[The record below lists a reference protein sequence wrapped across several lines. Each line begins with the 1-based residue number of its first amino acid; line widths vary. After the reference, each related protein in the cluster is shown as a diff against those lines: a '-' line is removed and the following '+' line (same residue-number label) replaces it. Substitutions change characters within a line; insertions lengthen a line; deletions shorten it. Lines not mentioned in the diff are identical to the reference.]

1 MEHAMEMARI
11 AYDALSDKKG
21 ENIQII
27 DISGVSVLADY
38 FIITDGTSD
47 SQIKALVENVD
58 EKMTKAGYTLRQQEG
73 LSSGSWVLMDYG
85 DIIVHVFEK
94 ENRAFYNLERIWSDG
109 TPVERE
115 KLN

>member
-1 MEHAMEMARI
+1 MEHAIEMARI

-73 LSSGSWVLMDYG
+73 QNSGSWVLLDYG

>member
-94 ENRAFYNLERIWSDG
+94 EKRAFYNLERIWSDG

>member
-73 LSSGSWVLMDYG
+73 LSSGSWGLMDYG

>member
-1 MEHAMEMARI
+1 M
-11 AYDALSDKKG
+11 
-21 ENIQII
+21 
-27 DISGVSVLADY
+27 
-38 FIITDGTSD
+38 
-47 SQIKALVENVD
+47 
-58 EKMTKAGYTLRQQEG
+58 
-73 LSSGSWVLMDYG
+73 SSGSWVLMDYG

>member
-1 MEHAMEMARI
+1 
-11 AYDALSDKKG
+11 
-21 ENIQII
+21 
-27 DISGVSVLADY
+27 
-38 FIITDGTSD
+38 
-47 SQIKALVENVD
+47 
-58 EKMTKAGYTLRQQEG
+58 MTKAGYTLRQQEG

>member
-47 SQIKALVENVD
+47 SQIKALHAE
-58 EKMTKAGYTLRQQEG
+58 TAGGIEQRFMGTDGLRR
-73 LSSGSWVLMDYG
+73 Y
-85 DIIVHVFEK
+85 H
-94 ENRAFYNLERIWSDG
+94 RAC
-109 TPVERE
+109 V
-115 KLN
+115 

>member
-1 MEHAMEMARI
+1 MEHAIEMARI

>member
-1 MEHAMEMARI
+1 MEHAMDMARI

>member
-58 EKMTKAGYTLRQQEG
+58 EKMTKAGYMLRQQEG

>member
-73 LSSGSWVLMDYG
+73 LSSGSWVLLDYG

>member
-58 EKMTKAGYTLRQQEG
+58 EKMAKAGYTLRQQEG

>member
-58 EKMTKAGYTLRQQEG
+58 EKMTKTGYTLRQQEG
-73 LSSGSWVLMDYG
+73 LSSGSWVLLDYG